1 MADRALTEIPLRGA
15 VAAAKPPEELHP
27 IMGYIGAVWPNF
39 GAGKT
44 DEQKRRMIAAWER
57 ALEDIPLGLQ
67 RRAIDAK
74 VRAGQKWPPS
84 SPAELREWC
93 DAVQP
98 PMDALSAAFY
108 RSAAGAGVL
117 DADFCERQRQR
128 YEKAQAEGRN
138 AYAGW

>member
-1 MADRALTEIPLRGA
+1 MADRAMT
-15 VAAAKPPEELHP
+15 VAQTALDRPAEPVDLHP
-27 IMGYIGAVWPNF
+27 VMGLIGALWTNF
-39 GAGKT
+39 GNGKT
-44 DEQKRRMIAAWER
+44 AVQKRRMMAAWET
-57 ALEDIPLGLQ
+57 ALDDIPVKLQ
-67 RRAIDAK
+67 LEAIKRKA
-74 VRAGQKWPPS
+74 RAGQVWPPS

-93 DAVQP
+93 DAVQK
-98 PMDALSAAFY
+98 PMDGMSAAFY

>member
-1 MADRALTEIPLRGA
+1 MADGAMTPANGALSAGQE
-15 VAAAKPPEELHP
+15 VHP
-27 IMGYIGAVWPNF
+27 VMAYIGAIWTNF
-39 GAGKT
+39 AAGKT
-44 DEQKRRMIAAWER
+44 PKQKRAMIAAWES
-57 ALEDIPLGLQ
+57 ALADIPVGLQ
-67 RRAIDAK
+67 KKAIDRM

-93 DAVQP
+93 DAVQK
-98 PMDALSAAFY
+98 PMDGMSAAFY

-128 YEKAQAEGRN
+128 NEKAQAEGRN